1 MPMNELNTDGVFWI
15 SMMFVVASIA
25 LAVYL
30 KFFFKLK
37 KQQAI
42 LALVF
47 RFQKTFLITYNIA
60 FSIYNY

>member
-37 KQQAI
+37 K
-42 LALVF
+42 
-47 RFQKTFLITYNIA
+47 
-60 FSIYNY
+60 